1 MTYAFIF
8 FFLNNILLKYILLL
22 GKGFAEKYLPFV
34 KYSENHYTANYGSFN
49 VLFLGDVL
57 ESIRVIFDVPFDVEI
72 RLFCKYMSN
81 SYHYLS
87 KMESTLQEAAV
98 YSGQVFSHIRFRVR
112 ALISLF
118 CNLDV
123 FKNL

>member
-1 MTYAFIF
+1 M
-8 FFLNNILLKYILLL
+8 
-22 GKGFAEKYLPFV
+22 
-34 KYSENHYTANYGSFN
+34 YSENYNTANYGSFN

-72 RLFCKYMSN
+72 SLFFKSRAD
-81 SYHYLS
+81 SYEYKS
-87 KMESTLQEAAV
+87 KMETTLLDAAV
-98 YSGQVFSHIRFRVR
+98 YSGQVFSHIRFRMC

-123 FKNL
+123 FNNL

>member
-1 MTYAFIF
+1 MHLFIF
-8 FFLNNILLKYILLL
+8 LKILLD
-22 GKGFAEKYLPFV
+22 KGFAEKYLPFV
-34 KYSENHYTANYGSFN
+34 KYSENHNTANYGSFN

-72 RLFCKYMSN
+72 RLLYKYMSN
-81 SYHYLS
+81 CYEYMSE
-87 KMESTLQEAAV
+87 MESTLQEAGL
-98 YSGQVFSHIRFRVR
+98 YSGQVFYHIRFRVC

-123 FKNL
+123 FNNL